1 MKLPTKFRLPGIV
14 LLVAL
19 VLPFVVSAA
28 GHPWLPNA
36 GSSLHLPGRRCT
48 GSFLRN
54 CHHQRR

>member
-28 GHPWLPNA
+28 GPPGFQTPEA
-36 GSSLHLPGRRCT
+36 PYIYPGRRCT
-48 GSFLRN
+48 GRFLRN